1 MARMSY
7 TVLLTIEFLS
17 YREDFLT
24 AVEQVDWH
32 VHVVRWTDCH
42 SPLRQ
47 EDFRLEIELR
57 HLQIFLPGIF
67 LPFCVLRGQPLWY
80 EPGCGD
86 AANRTNASMSRHAL
100 ACIAHKIVGRTEQTQ

>member
-1 MARMSY
+1 MSY

-57 HLQIFLPGIF
+57 NLQILLPGIF
-67 LPFCVLRGQPLWY
+67 LPFCVLRGIRFGLRAKPRAGSIRGW
-80 EPGCGD
+80 PGR
-86 AANRTNASMSRHAL
+86 ATSLQL
-100 ACIAHKIVGRTEQTQ
+100 AVT